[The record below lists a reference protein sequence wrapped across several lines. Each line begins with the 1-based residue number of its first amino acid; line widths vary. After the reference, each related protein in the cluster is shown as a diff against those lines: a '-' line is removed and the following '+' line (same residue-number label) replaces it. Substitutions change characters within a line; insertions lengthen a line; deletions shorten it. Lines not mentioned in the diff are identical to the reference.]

1 MDGTL
6 VRPGAAQSV
15 GAWEGRGAALAVQ
28 DELCWAADLFL
39 LGKETLILIKN
50 LILWHT
56 VLDFLSMKLTNSR
69 CP

>member
-1 MDGTL
+1 M
-6 VRPGAAQSV
+6 SV
-15 GAWEGRGAALAVQ
+15 
-28 DELCWAADLFL
+28 FL
-39 LGKETLILIKN
+39 LRKEKTPTLIKN